1 MYKLTITNE
10 ENGYSLDFNN
20 PSSPFI
26 ITEILG
32 LDPPDATINIDEYA
46 VLDGGVFNSAKAN
59 MRTMQIAFA
68 IDYDAAASRQIV
80 YRVLQPGR
88 KVRIDYSDQRGL
100 KVYTE
105 GYVGKP
111 EITHFAMKQVCTVTI
126 SCPDSYWQGAEQIA
140 AAFYSI
146 TNAFSFPFGS
156 VEDPG
161 DVIFGTKN
169 LFNET
174 EIVNDGNLPIG
185 FVVDLLFKDATS
197 TGVTITNIDTG
208 AEISITWVLTIVQAL
223 DIVRIDTRPNHRKVV
238 LIRNGV
244 EVSSLFN
251 GIDYENLREWPML
264 NPGTNT
270 IKVAA
275 TVTGETPD
283 ISLTEQLLYEGV

>member
-88 KVRIDYSDQRGL
+88 KVRIDYSDQMGL

-111 EITHFAMKQVCTVTI
+111 EITHFAMKQTCTVTI
-126 SCPDSYWQGAEQIA
+126 ICPEAYWQSAQEIV
-140 AAFYSI
+140 
-146 TNAFSFPFGS
+146 TNFVEIEGMFHFEFSSTSAGQ
-156 VEDPG
+156 
-161 DVIFGTKN
+161 VIFGEK
-169 LFNET
+169 
-174 EIVNDGNLPIG
+174 IINDEFTINNYGNLPVG
-185 FVVDLLFKDATS
+185 FVVEILLKGTATQIF
-197 TGVTITNIDTG
+197 VENLDTG
-208 AEISITWVLTIVQAL
+208 KQLYL
-223 DIVRIDTRPNHRKVV
+223 DYQTATTPPGEGDVVRIDTRENRKDITV
-238 LIRNGV
+238 NGV
-244 EVSSLFN
+244 STFWAV
-251 GIDYENLREWPML
+251 DYNQTEWPVL
-264 NPGTNT
+264 EPGENT
-270 IKVAA
+270 IKVTTNAS
-275 TVTGETPD
+275 GEGPE
-283 ISLTEQLLYEGV
+283 ISLTHGMLYEGV